1 MSNISGLADT
11 RGGLNE
17 GNLEYHRSVANRHAN
32 LLLKCEY
39 LKDMENVDPLNIS
52 GADEKKSEHRKE
64 GVDVT
69 EVIT

>member
-17 GNLEYHRSVANRHAN
+17 GNLEYHRSVSNRHAN

-52 GADEKKSEHRKE
+52 GADEKK
-64 GVDVT
+64 VT
-69 EVIT
+69 QERGGRCY